1 MMRWTPTITR
11 TDTLF
16 PATRLF
22 LSVEQQRDVG
32 HAGYRA
38 ALVADIGPVR
48 CRIGG
53 DAGVETKDAARLGG
67 GAGFGV
73 APQPIH
79 HAGEIGG
86 GGIRFD
92 VAADGLAFL
101 EQPCRDND
109 DRSRDHPCA
118 AQVAGDRCATHGREG
133 TERVRTGRTFVSRAP
148 VKTKETSSSES

>member
-86 GGIRFD
+86 AGIPFD
-92 VAADGLAFL
+92 AEAVWLVVL
-101 EQPCRDND
+101 EQPGRDSD
-109 DRSRDHPCA
+109 DRRRDAPRGA
-118 AQVAGDRCATHGREG
+118 PFVGAL
-133 TERVRTGRTFVSRAP
+133 FVSRQPLLCQGAAAAAP
-148 VKTKETSSSES
+148 PFEQ

>member
-53 DAGVETKDAARLGG
+53 DAGVETKDAALLGG

-86 GGIRFD
+86 AGNPFD
-92 VAADGLAFL
+92 ADAVGLVFL
-101 EQPCRDND
+101 EQPRPETADPA
-109 DRSRDHPCA
+109 RAHPPDA
-118 AQVAGDRCATHGREG
+118 
-133 TERVRTGRTFVSRAP
+133 
-148 VKTKETSSSES
+148 KL